1 MENGSWAKMTDQ
13 DRPPIFDER
22 NRAVWDQVRRLLIWL
37 LRQLD
42 HLYGWK
48 TFENK
53 PTSNMWMSPKD
64 N

>member
-1 MENGSWAKMTDQ
+1 MTDQ

-42 HLYGWK
+42 HWYGWK